1 MSPLCDYAFRSLLW
15 GVFGLVIGFLLGRM
29 TRDTQRIADAVTD
42 EESAVPDDPKKSRRR
57 PSYQAVMGAV
67 VVLLGLVTAV
77 QGLYQDAATRRVADC
92 TRAYSDGFAAAL
104 DARSE
109 ASTAAQNALDELMS
123 TVGSLTTGP
132 DAGTAETRDRFRKS
146 LSEYLAKRAEA
157 KKQQQEHPYPPA
169 PRDVCSE

>member
-1 MSPLCDYAFRSLLW
+1 MSPVLEYVARSVLL
-15 GVFGLVIGFLLGRM
+15 GGCCFVVGFLLGRM
-29 TRDTQRIADAVTD
+29 TRDTQRIADVITEGEPVD
-42 EESAVPDDPKKSRRR
+42 SKERRRR
-57 PSYQAVMGAV
+57 PSYQAAMGIV
-67 VVLLGLVTAV
+67 VIVLGVATAA
-77 QGLYQDAATRRVADC
+77 QGIYQDSATRRIADC

-109 ASTAAQNALDELMS
+109 ASTAAQNALDELMA

-132 DAGTAETRDRFRKS
+132 EAGTSEARERFRSS

-157 KKQQQEHPYPPA
+157 KKQQQENPYPPA

>member
-1 MSPLCDYAFRSLLW
+1 MSPLLDNASRSVLW
-15 GVFGLVIGFLLGRM
+15 GVCCFVVGFLLGRM
-29 TRDTQRIADAVTD
+29 TRDTHRIAEAVLKEGD
-42 EESAVPDDPKKSRRR
+42 PVSEPAVRRR
-57 PSYQAVMGAV
+57 PTYQAVIGVV
-67 VVLLGLVTAV
+67 VVLIGLATAG
-77 QGLYQDAATRRVADC
+77 QGIYQDSATRRIADC

-109 ASTAAQNALDELMS
+109 ASTAAQNALDELMA

-132 DAGTAETRDRFRKS
+132 DAGTSEARERFRNS

-157 KKQQQEHPYPPA
+157 KKQQQENPYPPA